1 MNSHKKFYNDD
12 KEIENT
18 KNAACSG
25 SDLYFAFK
33 PELGAVAASQTVKS
47 KFEDFTEKL
56 F

>member
-33 PELGAVAASQTVKS
+33 PELGGVAANREIKI
-47 KFEDFTEKL
+47 
-56 F
+56 